1 MALIKCSEC
10 SRKISDK
17 AASCPNCGN
26 PMLVKEEPRLATQD
40 EIFNMS
46 MDEYKEYIDSQYED
60 GWFEAGAPE
69 PQKEQKTV
77 LDNLTV
83 EKMSSII
90 AAMIIKTAIA
100 VIALVLIPTT
110 EWGIAEYIVPF
121 LLIYWATS
129 FFPFALR
136 VMRNWILAII
146 AWAVILLVLAW
157 FFDSIVDPSMEGTML
172 YDALLSVFFS
182 LALAFDAFRVIR
194 LAKKTKASV

>member
-26 PMLVKEEPRLATQD
+26 PMSVKEEPRLATQD

-46 MDEYKEYIDSQYED
+46 MDEYKAYIDSQYED

-69 PQKEQKTV
+69 PEQEPKTV

-110 EWGIAEYIVPF
+110 EWGISEYIVPF

-136 VMRNWILAII
+136 VTKNWILAII
-146 AWAVILLVLAW
+146 AWAVILLGLAW
-157 FFDSIVDPSMEGTML
+157 VFDSIVDPSMDGTML
-172 YDALLSVFFS
+172 YDILLSVFFG
-182 LALAFDAFRVIR
+182 LALAFDVFRVIR
-194 LAKKTKASV
+194 LARKTKASV